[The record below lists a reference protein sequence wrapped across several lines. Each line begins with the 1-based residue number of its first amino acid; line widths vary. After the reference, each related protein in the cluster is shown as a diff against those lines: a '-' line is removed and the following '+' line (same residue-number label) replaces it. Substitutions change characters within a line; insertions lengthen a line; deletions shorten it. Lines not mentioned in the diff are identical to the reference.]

1 VFSAHS
7 TDPMSESA
15 AINMTDAESRD
26 GTLRI
31 AAPLTVDNA
40 GGALWNLECDV
51 LVIGYGAAG
60 ASAAIAARKSGA
72 RVIVADRFDGGGASA
87 KSGGVV
93 YAGGGTAHQKKAGYD
108 DTPEQMFKYLR
119 METGDSVSEPTLRQ
133 FCEDSRG
140 LLEWLESIGANFES
154 SEPPPKT
161 SYPKDGIY
169 LYYSGNESVAEYAEQ
184 ARPAPR
190 GHRTRGTWLSGK
202 TMFEFL
208 RAETTRLGAQ
218 TMTQTAARRLITDAK
233 TGAVLG
239 AELFQLEPGS
249 AAALKH
255 GKLILKAEKLF
266 NVFPGWADKLRAKAR
281 QIELDHAKPL
291 RVRALRGVIL
301 SAGGFIFNRE
311 MVARHAPKYKMTM
324 RLGTAGCDGSGIRLG
339 QSVGGVADKLD
350 HVSAWRFINP
360 PVDWPKGVAVNR
372 QGQRFCNEQVYGAK
386 LGVEMC
392 EHHGGH
398 AWLILDQQ
406 LRSAAIREAMFG
418 KLWFFQSV
426 PALLLMWFAKRARTP
441 EALGQK
447 LGIDGAA
454 LGRTIASYNAA
465 IAGKTEDPLR
475 KSDNMRAAM
484 TAPPYYALDIGAHK
498 TCPAIT
504 LGGLRVDEASGGVLN
519 AQGRAIPG
527 LYAAGR
533 SAIGIASNRYVSGLS
548 LADCLWSGRRAGTQ
562 AATHS

>member
-1 VFSAHS
+1 
-7 TDPMSESA
+7 MSESA
-15 AINMTDAESRD
+15 AINMTDAESPD

-40 GGALWNLECDV
+40 EGALWNLECDV

-60 ASAAIAARKSGA
+60 AAAAIAARNSGA

-87 KSGGVV
+87 KSGGIV
-93 YAGGGTAHQKKAGYD
+93 YAGGGTRHQKNAGYD

-119 METGDSVSEPTLRQ
+119 METGDSVSEPTLRK

-140 LLEWLESIGANFES
+140 LIEWLESIGADFTS
-154 SEPPPKT
+154 TEPPPKT

-208 RAETTRLGAQ
+208 RAETTRVGAQ
-218 TMTQTAARRLITDAK
+218 TMVQTAARRLITDAK

-239 AELFQLEPGS
+239 AELFQLQSGS

-255 GKLILKAEKLF
+255 DKLILKAEKLF
-266 NVFPGWADKLRAKAR
+266 NVFPGWADKLRAEAR

-291 RVRALRGVIL
+291 RARATRGVIL

-372 QGQRFCNEQVYGAK
+372 HGQRFCNEQVYGAK

-392 EHHGGH
+392 EHHDGH
-398 AWLILDQQ
+398 AWLIIDKQ

-418 KLWFFQSV
+418 KLWFFKSV

-454 LGRTIASYNAA
+454 LARTIATYNAA
-465 IAGKTEDPLR
+465 IANKTEDPLR

-484 TAPPYYALDIGAHK
+484 TTPPYYALDIGAHK

-504 LGGLRVDEASGGVLN
+504 LGGLRVDETSGGVLN
-519 AQGRAIPG
+519 PQGQTIPG

-562 AATHS
+562 AATRS